1 MLRWIVPS
9 LVPMTMTS
17 TALLS
22 FGSNGR
28 KMASKD
34 GLELKASSLY
44 SHQDSVLERTTLTYE
59 LPAVARTLSFGRLVS
74 MSMRDKSLGK
84 SKGVFSSEMI
94 PSPAKNVLQDPAPWS
109 ALAELALF
117 LVKFV
122 AQPKHVIPDTLSQ
135 TVNWCTTLLLSAPTR
150 RTDPS
155 VQAIASSWPIHRL
168 VFLLMKTSTGDQR
181 AVWFPP
187 NALNS

>member
-1 MLRWIVPS
+1 MKEPMTNESYMLRWIVPS
-9 LVPMTMTS
+9 LVPTTMTS

-28 KMASKD
+28 KIASKD
-34 GLELKASSLY
+34 GLELKTSSLY
-44 SHQDSVLERTTLTYE
+44 SYQDSALERTTLTYE
-59 LPAVARTLSFGRLVS
+59 LPAAARTLSFGRLVS
-74 MSMRDKSLGK
+74 MSMRDRSLGK
-84 SKGVFSSEMI
+84 SNGVFSAEKI
-94 PSPAKNVLQDPAPWS
+94 PSPAKNVPQDPDSWL

-122 AQPKHVIPDTLSQ
+122 AQPKHVTPDTLSP

-155 VQAIASSWPIHRL
+155 VQAIASNWPIHML
-168 VFLLMKTSTGDQR
+168 VF
-181 AVWFPP
+181 W
-187 NALNS
+187 

>member
-1 MLRWIVPS
+1 MTNESYMLRWIVPS

-22 FGSNGR
+22 SGSNGR

-34 GLELKASSLY
+34 GLELKTSSLY
-44 SHQDSVLERTTLTYE
+44 SYQDSALERTTLTYE
-59 LPAVARTLSFGRLVS
+59 LPAAARTLSFGRLVS

-94 PSPAKNVLQDPAPWS
+94 PSPAKNVLQDPEPWS
-109 ALAELALF
+109 ALVELALF

-122 AQPKHVIPDTLSQ
+122 AQPKHVTPDTLSP

-168 VFLLMKTSTGDQR
+168 VF
-181 AVWFPP
+181 W
-187 NALNS
+187 